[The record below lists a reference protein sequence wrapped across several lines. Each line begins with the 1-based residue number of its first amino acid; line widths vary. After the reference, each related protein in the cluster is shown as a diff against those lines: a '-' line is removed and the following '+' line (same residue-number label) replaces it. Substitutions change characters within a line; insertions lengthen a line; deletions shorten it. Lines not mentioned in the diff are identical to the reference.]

1 MKAVNLLPSDLRS
14 GGKSPAP
21 AVSAGTGDSGGA
33 GAFIVLGA
41 LALCVCALAGYIL
54 TSNAV
59 KDREAE
65 LAEVTAQSAATTR
78 EVQALKPYADFA
90 SIANARVQT
99 VNDLA
104 TQRFDWEQAI
114 RDLSRTLPADVTLAS
129 LNGTLSSGT
138 GSAGGGA
145 GSLRGA
151 LDVPAIELEGC
162 TSGQSDVASLMSRL
176 RGVDGVTRVSLSK
189 SDKESPT
196 ARSVATTGDAAT
208 AAVEASACG
217 FGDKPSFALVIFFEN
232 DAAAVADPAGATPA
246 AGGATAAPASGAAP
260 ASTPAPGDGSAAAAP
275 AATATPAGGATTT
288 TSATTT
294 EGQAK

>member
-1 MKAVNLLPSDLRS
+1 MKAVNLLPPDLRS

-59 KDREAE
+59 NDREAE

-129 LNGTLSSGT
+129 LNGTLSSST

-176 RGVDGVTRVSLSK
+176 RGVDGVTRVSLAK

-196 ARSVATTGDAAT
+196 ARSVPTTGGVAT
-208 AAVEASACG
+208 STEASACG
-217 FGDKPSFALVIFFEN
+217 FGDKPSFSLVVFFEN
-232 DAAAVADPAGATPA
+232 DAAAVADPAGSAPA
-246 AGGATAAPASGAAP
+246 AGGTAAAPASGAAP
-260 ASTPAPGDGSAAAAP
+260 AATPAPAGGSAAAAP
-275 AATATPAGGATTT
+275 AATATPAGGATTP